1 MVDNK
6 KSGSMKITVAV
17 PGNRITDLIALTLPQ
32 CKWTP
37 VGFSEDFGSTAATR
51 KKQSQAYNIYTAYD
65 LHASVTWNVKPDDDK
80 KFTVRMT
87 VEETEGNASE
97 RECQAIC
104 AEFFTQL
111 KQNLQVL
118 EQNPVRE
125 KSTYGT
131 ARFADIQELAEAGYI
146 LAQADVDHR
155 SWFVAPGGEGRV
167 IAIPPEEAMMH
178 AVVCGATGTGKT
190 SSFLIPQAVLRL
202 NSSAIFTEATD
213 GSEPPALYAKTA
225 QWRHEQAGHDIY
237 YFNPADLTSNQIN
250 LVTLI
255 TKPEESS
262 QIANLIVQST
272 KQTVHSGGDPFWE
285 KAESYLL
292 NALLIHAAGQ
302 KSNLAAIRRMVQQ
315 DKKQLEEDL
324 SNSYYQRARE
334 EYDGFLTTGSENTRG
349 GVYIGLLQRLQPW
362 TYPTVEKI
370 TENTD
375 FDIKGLAKRLFSFYM
390 AVPAEQEDIQ
400 PVAALV
406 LNYLLDVAT
415 AEDPAQHQT
424 LAHPMFLLLDEFTN
438 FGRIPAFAKKMAII
452 RHRGIGVTLGFQS
465 IRQLQ
470 VVYGRDEADWIMSQ
484 PGTRVFLR
492 PRDHETAESIS
503 RMLGPRTHYERK
515 YNGNGQLT
523 EREVGVPLMSAADV
537 LALEKDKAI
546 LFTASTKPIKIDRF
560 HWKDFEHA
568 TKLPPWTRRKL
579 KVEQALQKADSD
591 SGETPVTAPSDSR
604 DNRDDRSSSYDER
617 PPDF

>member
-6 KSGSMKITVAV
+6 KSGSMKMSISV
-17 PGNRITDLIALTLPQ
+17 PGNRIADLVALTLPQ
-32 CKWTP
+32 CKWCP

-51 KKQSQAYNIYTAYD
+51 KKQSNAYNIYTSFD
-65 LHASVTWNVKPDDDK
+65 LHASLTWNVAPSDAGQ
-80 KFTVRMT
+80 FTVRMT

-111 KQNLQVL
+111 KKNVVVL
-118 EQNPVRE
+118 EQNPLRE
-125 KSTYGT
+125 KTTYGT
-131 ARFADIQELAEAGYI
+131 ARFAALDELDEAGYVV
-146 LAQADVDHR
+146 ATDEVDHR
-155 SWFVAPGGEGRV
+155 SWFVGPAGEGRV

-178 AVVCGATGTGKT
+178 SVVCGATGTGKT

-202 NSSAIFTEATD
+202 KSSGIFTEATD
-213 GSEPPALYAKTA
+213 GSEAPALYAKTA
-225 QWRHEQAGHDIY
+225 RWRNEQANQDIY

-292 NALLIHAAGQ
+292 NALLLHAAGQ

-315 DKKQLEEDL
+315 DKKALHEDL
-324 SNSYYQRARE
+324 SNSFYQRARE
-334 EYDGFLTTGSENTRG
+334 EYEGFLTTGSENTRG
-349 GVYIGLLQRLQPW
+349 GVYVGLLQRLQPW
-362 TYPTVEKI
+362 TYPIVEKV
-370 TENTD
+370 TERTD
-375 FDIKGLAKRLFSFYM
+375 FDIRGLANRLFSFYL

-415 AEDPAQHQT
+415 VEGTEHDDN
-424 LAHPMFLLLDEFTN
+424 LRHPLFLLLDEFTN
-438 FGRIPAFAKKMAII
+438 FGRIPSFAKKMAII

-470 VVYGRDEADWIMSQ
+470 TVYGRDEADWIMSQ

-503 RMLGPRTHYERK
+503 RMLGPRTHHERK
-515 YNGNGQLT
+515 YNAGGQLI
-523 EREVGVPLMSAADV
+523 EKEIGVPLMSAADV
-537 LALEKDKAI
+537 LALEKEKAI
-546 LFTASTKPIKIDRF
+546 LFTASTKPIKIERF
-560 HWKDFEHA
+560 HWRDFEHA
-568 TKLPPWTRRKL
+568 TNLKPWTRRKL
-579 KVEQALQKADSD
+579 SAEQTLQRAVEGSVDTLVKD
-591 SGETPVTAPSDSR
+591 TTNSR
-604 DNRDDRSSSYDER
+604 EDRRGDNLAHDER

>member
-1 MVDNK
+1 ML
-6 KSGSMKITVAV
+6 V
-17 PGNRITDLIALTLPQ
+17 PDDRISDLIALTLPQ

-51 KKQSQAYNIYTAYD
+51 KKQSNAYNIYTAYD
-65 LHASVTWNVKPDDDK
+65 LHASLQWNVKPDGAGQ
-80 KFTVRMT
+80 FTIRMT
-87 VEETEGNASE
+87 VEETEGNASQ
-97 RECQAIC
+97 RECQSIC
-104 AEFFTQL
+104 AEFFSQL
-111 KQNLQVL
+111 KANLQVL
-118 EQNPVRE
+118 ENNPVRE
-125 KSTYGT
+125 RATYGS
-131 ARFADIQELAEAGYI
+131 ARFADLDELDASGYV
-146 LAQADVDHR
+146 LAQDQVDHR
-155 SWFVAPGGEGRV
+155 CWFVAPTVDGKV
-167 IAIPPEEAMMH
+167 IAIPPEESMMH

-190 SSFLIPQAVLRL
+190 SSLLIPQAVLRL

-213 GSEPPALYAKTA
+213 GNEPPTLYAKTA
-225 QWRHEQAGHDIY
+225 RWRHEQGRQDIY

-255 TKPEESS
+255 NKPEEAS
-262 QIANLIVQST
+262 QIASLIVQST
-272 KQTVHSGGDPFWE
+272 KQTVYTGGDPFWE

-292 NALLIHAAGQ
+292 NALLLHAAGQ
-302 KSNLAAIRRMVQQ
+302 KSNLSAIRRMVQK
-315 DKKQLEEDL
+315 DKKELHEEL

-334 EYDGFLTTGSENTRG
+334 EYEGFLTTGSENTRG

-362 TYPTVEKI
+362 TYPAVEKI
-370 TENTD
+370 TEMTD
-375 FDIKGLAKRLFSFYM
+375 FDIKGLANRLFSFYL

-400 PVAALV
+400 PVAALI

-415 AEDPAQHQT
+415 AESEHQT
-424 LAHPMFLLLDEFTN
+424 LKHPLFLLLDEFTN

-470 VVYGRDEADWIMSQ
+470 TVYGRDEADWIMSQ

-515 YNGNGQLT
+515 YNASAQLT
-523 EREVGVPLMSAADV
+523 ERELGVPLMSAADV

-560 HWKDFEHA
+560 HWRDFEHA
-568 TKLPPWTRRKL
+568 TSLPPWTRRKL
-579 KVEQALQKADSD
+579 DVEQKLQPANSGKTICEEPDS
-591 SGETPVTAPSDSR
+591 SR
-604 DNRDDRSSSYDER
+604 ANSENRDVLGER